1 MSGAGT
7 GVAACMN
14 CLNFLTTEF
23 TAPERIPTYDNEKPN
38 FPASKLRFYKVD
50 NFLSFWG
57 FGHSFQ
63 LNVDF
68 VLFFISLKNAQ
79 NSE

>member
-38 FPASKLRFYKVD
+38 FPASKLSAKVTD
-50 NFLSFWG
+50 RINAVLDTLSTKGDLNSFLK
-57 FGHSFQ
+57 
-63 LNVDF
+63 
-68 VLFFISLKNAQ
+68 VLVNNMIST
-79 NSE
+79 SR

>member
-38 FPASKLRFYKVD
+38 FPASKLRF
-50 NFLSFWG
+50 
-57 FGHSFQ
+57 
-63 LNVDF
+63 
-68 VLFFISLKNAQ
+68 
-79 NSE
+79 